1 MAVTVDQ
8 LFNEFNLEYFGPVKW
23 DDKFDAKYN
32 GVYIISL
39 NNNPKS
45 DTPHNQPLE
54 IDESTFQNWLS
65 EAKNLQIDGVK
76 VTNIKQVQD
85 YLKQYWKKDENIL
98 YIGESTSKTNPLE
111 KRVRQFYQHK
121 VGKKGPHS
129 GGYWL
134 KLISNLKD
142 VNIYYAECSNPRET
156 EFKLIMR
163 FVEHLNGKSFFKVED
178 FSSYFPFANLKV
190 DVLKEHRIT
199 KPTNDNKKKKNEK

>member
-1 MAVTVDQ
+1 MAVTVHELFDQ
-8 LFNEFNLEYFGPVKW
+8 FKLEYSGPIKW
-23 DDKFDAKYN
+23 EEKFHAKYN

-39 NNNPKS
+39 NGNPEC
-45 DTPHNQPLE
+45 DIPHDRSLK
-54 IDESTFQNWLS
+54 IDESTFRSWLA

-76 VTNIKQVQD
+76 VTNMKQVQN
-85 YLKQYWKKDENIL
+85 YLEQYWKKDENIL
-98 YIGESTSKTNPLE
+98 YIGESTSITNPLE
-111 KRVRQFYQHK
+111 KRIGQFYQHK

-142 VNIYYAECSNPRET
+142 VNIYYAECSNPREI

-163 FVEHLNGKSFFKVED
+163 FVELFNDKSFFEVEN

-190 DVLKEHRIT
+190 DVLKEHKIT
-199 KPTNDNKKKKNEK
+199 KPTNDNKREKIQL